1 MWVVVVVMSGPPP
14 RAGLIINT
22 APTFV
27 TSVATTGSGLAVG
40 GGSLARSI
48 AMHTASE
55 ELGKLP
61 RVHLRFGAATTDIF
75 VYVIALLRLK
85 RRIRAL
91 AAGKLRPW
99 NCSTVC
105 QQLPRMF
112 ITRDAQ

>member
-22 APTFV
+22 APIFV
-27 TSVATTGSGLAVG
+27 TSVATTGLAVG

-55 ELGKLP
+55 ELGKRP

-85 RRIRAL
+85 PRIRAL